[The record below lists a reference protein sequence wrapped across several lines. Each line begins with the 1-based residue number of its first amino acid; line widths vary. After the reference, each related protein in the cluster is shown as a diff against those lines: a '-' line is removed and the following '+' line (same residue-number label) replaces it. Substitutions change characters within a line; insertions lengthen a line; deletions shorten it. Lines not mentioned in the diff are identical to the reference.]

1 MNIMKL
7 MHLTAK
13 EKDYVLTRIQLE
25 EKRAGLKKGKR
36 LPRERV
42 REIYQ
47 EARTDYAKYWAQ

>member
-1 MNIMKL
+1 MKL
-7 MHLTAK
+7 LHLTAK

-47 EARTDYAKYWAQ
+47 EARTDYAKYWA